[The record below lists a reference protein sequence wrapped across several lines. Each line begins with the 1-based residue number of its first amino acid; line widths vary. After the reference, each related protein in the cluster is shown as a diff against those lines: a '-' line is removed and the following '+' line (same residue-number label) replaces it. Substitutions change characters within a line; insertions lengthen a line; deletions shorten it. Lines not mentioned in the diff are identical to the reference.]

1 MARRVRK
8 QHNRRRIIPLWTI
21 PSLVLAAGMIGVAK
35 LGYGEQVEQAVAAI
49 GTNTGFVE
57 AAVSAELGTL
67 ASAAEHAPGSVGAD
81 VLAATEQLPDAL
93 TEEESECDTNAE
105 RALVSE
111 SLFRPPKE
119 VQRAVSD
126 EPAPTETADGAP
138 IKELTITGESGGYP
152 GQDGVYIQNDS
163 GLSYD
168 LDDML
173 SNPLKISKNE
183 SAAQPTVFI
192 LHTHASE
199 AYVDQHGGRSE
210 DTEHNVVHIGDVLAE
225 ALEKR
230 GIGVVHCREI
240 IDAPSYNQSYN
251 RAMDIIEQQMEE
263 TPSIK
268 VILDVHRD
276 SMITDSGTEYKVVS
290 EVDGRRCA
298 QLMMVMGTNAGG
310 LTHPDWK
317 SNLNFACNLQKRIAE
332 QYPTLMRPV
341 NLRAQR
347 FNEQAT
353 TGSMI
358 LECGTS
364 ANTME
369 EAETAV
375 KAFAGSLADAL
386 EE

>member
-1 MARRVRK
+1 
-8 QHNRRRIIPLWTI
+8 
-21 PSLVLAAGMIGVAK
+21 
-35 LGYGEQVEQAVAAI
+35 
-49 GTNTGFVE
+49 
-57 AAVSAELGTL
+57 
-67 ASAAEHAPGSVGAD
+67 
-81 VLAATEQLPDAL
+81 
-93 TEEESECDTNAE
+93 
-105 RALVSE
+105 
-111 SLFRPPKE
+111 
-119 VQRAVSD
+119 
-126 EPAPTETADGAP
+126 
-138 IKELTITGESGGYP
+138 
-152 GQDGVYIQNDS
+152 
-163 GLSYD
+163 
-168 LDDML
+168 
-173 SNPLKISKNE
+173 
-183 SAAQPTVFI
+183 
-192 LHTHASE
+192 
-199 AYVDQHGGRSE
+199 
-210 DTEHNVVHIGDVLAE
+210 
-225 ALEKR
+225 
-230 GIGVVHCREI
+230 
-240 IDAPSYNQSYN
+240 
-251 RAMDIIEQQMEE
+251 MEE

-332 QYPTLMRPV
+332 RYPTLMRPV